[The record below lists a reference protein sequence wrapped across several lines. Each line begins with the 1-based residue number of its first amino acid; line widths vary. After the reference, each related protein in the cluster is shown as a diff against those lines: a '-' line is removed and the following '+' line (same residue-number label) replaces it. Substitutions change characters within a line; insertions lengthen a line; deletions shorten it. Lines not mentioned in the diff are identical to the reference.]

1 MAGGVAGAA
10 GDGDMAG
17 AAGRVIVALDL
28 PEGEALALADM
39 LPRGAWLKVGMT
51 LFYAA
56 GPRIVT
62 ELKARGFHVFLDLKL
77 HDIPHQVREASAV
90 LGELGADLLTVHGAG
105 GADMVAAAREG
116 LTRVGA
122 PTKILAVTVLTSMD
136 AAGLEQIGVG
146 RALPDQVREL
156 ARASYAAG
164 ADGVICSPL
173 EAGNLRGV
181 LGPEA
186 LIVTPGVRPAGADIG
201 DQSRVA
207 TPGAAVKDGA
217 SHVVVG
223 RPITQAADPAA
234 AFEAIAAD
242 IRGNNAH

>member
-1 MAGGVAGAA
+1 MSETNGRAAGAE
-10 GDGDMAG
+10 
-17 AAGRVIVALDL
+17 RIIVALDL
-28 PEGEALALADM
+28 PEREALALADV

-56 GPRIVT
+56 GPRIVS
-62 ELKARGFHVFLDLKL
+62 ELKARGFRVFLDLKL

-105 GADMVAAAREG
+105 GADMVTAAREG
-116 LTRVGA
+116 LDRAGA
-122 PTKILAVTVLTSMD
+122 ATKILAVTVLTSMD
-136 AAGLEQIGVG
+136 AAALAQIGVG
-146 RALPDQVREL
+146 RLLPDQVREL
-156 ARASYAAG
+156 ARGSYAAG
-164 ADGVICSPL
+164 ADGVVCSPL
-173 EAGNLRGV
+173 EARDLRAA

-186 LIVTPGVRPAGADIG
+186 LIVTPGVRPAGANAG

-207 TPGAAVKDGA
+207 TPGAAIKNGA

-242 IRGNNAH
+242 IRRNDAN

>member
-1 MAGGVAGAA
+1 
-10 GDGDMAG
+10 MAG

-77 HDIPHQVREASAV
+77 HDIPHQVRE
-90 LGELGADLLTVHGAG
+90 
-105 GADMVAAAREG
+105 
-116 LTRVGA
+116 
-122 PTKILAVTVLTSMD
+122 
-136 AAGLEQIGVG
+136 
-146 RALPDQVREL
+146 L

-173 EAGNLRGV
+173 EAGDLRGV

-186 LIVTPGVRPAGADIG
+186 LIVTPGVRPAGADVG

>member
-1 MAGGVAGAA
+1 MSETPAQTA
-10 GDGDMAG
+10 D
-17 AAGRVIVALDL
+17 AGRIIVALDL
-28 PEGEALALADM
+28 PEREALALADV

-56 GPRIVT
+56 GPRIVS
-62 ELKARGFHVFLDLKL
+62 ELKARGFRVFLDLKL
-77 HDIPHQVREASAV
+77 HDIPHQVREAAAV
-90 LGELGADLLTVHGAG
+90 LGELGADLLTVHAAG

-116 LTRVGA
+116 LDRVGA
-122 PTKILAVTVLTSMD
+122 ATKILAVTVLTSMD
-136 AAGLEQIGVG
+136 AAGLAQIGVG
-146 RALPDQVREL
+146 RLLPDQVREL
-156 ARASYAAG
+156 ARGSYAAG
-164 ADGVICSPL
+164 ADGVVCSPL
-173 EAGNLRGV
+173 EARDLRAA

-186 LIVTPGVRPAGADIG
+186 LIVTPGVRPAGANAG

-207 TPGAAVKDGA
+207 TPGAAIKNGA

-242 IRGNNAH
+242 IRRSDAN